1 MAKKLTKHQRYY
13 RKRKAA
19 GRRDFK
25 RIQKE
30 EGRTGVRVTRRQL
43 CVRVSAE
50 AAERLRTSA
59 EKYSLTQQ
67 DMLTRMILIGL
78 PRYASLSSDASIT
91 SRYYWPNNL
100 LKPEE
105 RTVRY
110 KGSAGD
116 KQLNLAISS
125 TARKKLECHKTA
137 TKLSLV
143 RIVQSLILNYRFLSD
158 SRRSQKSASTEK
170 DEKTNKERKLQ
181 GRSNQTTSERK
192 AWEWRYG
199 EWRLRPGLTL
209 DHLSTDELEE
219 YARLVEENTQRL
231 MNQQEERF
239 RLGDTDTLPPIDEA
253 MMEAIK
259 DDYLRRQHEAG

>member
-1 MAKKLTKHQRYY
+1 MKKLTKHQRYY

-30 EGRTGVRVTRRQL
+30 DGRTGVRVTRRQL

-50 AAERLRTSA
+50 AAERLKASA
-59 EKYSLTQQ
+59 EKYKLTKQ

-78 PRYASLSSDASIT
+78 PRYASPSSSTSIT
-91 SRYYWPNNL
+91 SRYDWPAKL
-100 LKPEE
+100 LEPQD
-105 RTVRY
+105 RAVRY
-110 KGSAGD
+110 KGAAGER
-116 KQLNLAISS
+116 QLNLAISS

-137 TKLSLV
+137 TKLSLA

-158 SRRSQKSASTEK
+158 ARRAQNSVPSEPEGKPK
-170 DEKTNKERKLQ
+170 KEQRPQ
-181 GRSNQTTSERK
+181 DRSHQPKSERK
-192 AWEWRYG
+192 AWELRHG

-219 YARLVEENTQRL
+219 YTQLVEANIQRIK
-231 MNQQEERF
+231 NQQEERLKL
-239 RLGDTDTLPPIDEA
+239 RETISLPPLDEA
-253 MMEAIK
+253 TLEAIRE
-259 DDYLRRQHEAG
+259 DYLRRKEGAP

>member
-1 MAKKLTKHQRYY
+1 MKKLTKHQRYY

-30 EGRTGVRVTRRQL
+30 DGRTGVRVTRRQL

-50 AAERLRTSA
+50 AAERLKTSA
-59 EKYSLTQQ
+59 EKYNLTQQ
-67 DMLTRMILIGL
+67 DMVTRMILIGL

-91 SRYYWPNNL
+91 SRYYWPSNL
-100 LKPEE
+100 LEPEE

-110 KGSAGD
+110 KGTAGE

-137 TKLSLV
+137 TKLSLA

-158 SRRSQKSASTEK
+158 ARRAQNSASAEQDGK
-170 DEKTNKERKLQ
+170 PKKEHRIED
-181 GRSNQTTSERK
+181 RSYQPKRERK
-192 AWEWRYG
+192 AWEWRHG

-209 DHLSTDELEE
+209 DHLSTEELEE
-219 YARLVEENTQRL
+219 YARLVEENTQRFKE
-231 MNQQEERF
+231 QQEERSK
-239 RLGDTDTLPPIDEA
+239 RREAVSLPPLDEA
-253 MMEAIK
+253 ILEAIRE
-259 DDYLRRQHEAG
+259 DYLRRKGGAS